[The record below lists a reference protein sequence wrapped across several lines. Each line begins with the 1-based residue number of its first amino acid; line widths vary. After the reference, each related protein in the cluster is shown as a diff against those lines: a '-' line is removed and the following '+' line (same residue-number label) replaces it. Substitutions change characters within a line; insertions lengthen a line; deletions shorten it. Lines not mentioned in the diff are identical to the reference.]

1 MPSHTKF
8 QQLALTGLMQ
18 KRSGCLPAALSRF
31 GWGIQPGTK
40 KTAGLGGKSLLS
52 SKTTIYLQAETELK
66 HPGTKWFHRLPDA
79 WDCGYAI
86 PNQHHP
92 GFLFPPAPKKPLA
105 AKGETLAAHSCL
117 ACWVPSTW
125 PTTNSALPQ
134 VPGAHH

>member
-66 HPGTKWFHRLPDA
+66 HPGTKWWRLPDA

-86 PNQHHP
+86 PNQYHP
-92 GFLFPPAPKKPLA
+92 GFLSPPAPEKTSCSQGGNPGCPLA
-105 AKGETLAAHSCL
+105 PCL
-117 ACWVPSTW
+117 LGAFH
-125 PTTNSALPQ
+125 L
-134 VPGAHH
+134 AHHQLGTTTGSR